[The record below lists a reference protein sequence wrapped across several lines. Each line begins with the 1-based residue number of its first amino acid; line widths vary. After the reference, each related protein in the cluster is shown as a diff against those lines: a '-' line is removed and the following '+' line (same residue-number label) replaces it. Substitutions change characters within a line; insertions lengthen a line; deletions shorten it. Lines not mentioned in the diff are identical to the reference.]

1 MSAWSTPRCGRPLPV
16 SSILTA
22 TTAPLVTGPTPVS
35 GFTAGGLGFGF
46 GFGFG
51 VGLGVGVA
59 VVDGG
64 VLDGSAACRE
74 LPLAAMTPP
83 TVPTAAQGPG
93 VAHGVVVEPAGDEH
107 PGAGLVQL
115 VDGGARQVGVLAGQ
129 RDHGPAH
136 GVLGGLTI

>member
-22 TTAPLVTGPTPVS
+22 TTAPLGTGPTPVS

-83 TVPTAAQGPG
+83 TVPPATRTSDAKPAAARCRGENR
-93 VAHGVVVEPAGDEH
+93 ATNPARRCQKFT
-107 PGAGLVQL
+107 V
-115 VDGGARQVGVLAGQ
+115 
-129 RDHGPAH
+129 
-136 GVLGGLTI
+136 